1 MVTFIGE
8 DLLILKELF
17 CIHFICHSGGQVQA
31 YIDIKGI
38 LLYGTLEESLL
49 FDVLSMDSR
58 KI

>member
-1 MVTFIGE
+1 MVTFKAE

-17 CIHFICHSGGQVQA
+17 CIYFICHSGGQVQA

-49 FDVLSMDSR
+49 
-58 KI
+58 